1 MTQAVL
7 LLYCNLVC
15 CNSNNGHA
23 CDFHWCYCPIG
34 ISSSLC
40 NSERGSLIIFVMQT
54 TVFFQG
60 NVGPAAFWLLA
71 LLLTNPE
78 ALTEVKTEMETL
90 VVSPLDTS
98 VATPV
103 FGKDSVYW
111 QMLRDD
117 FCQMR
122 WKRTH
127 WLWFMGLNQEIIHT
141 SIIIISVKE

>member
-1 MTQAVL
+1 
-7 LLYCNLVC
+7 
-15 CNSNNGHA
+15 
-23 CDFHWCYCPIG
+23 
-34 ISSSLC
+34 
-40 NSERGSLIIFVMQT
+40 MQT

-127 WLWFMGLNQEIIHT
+127 
-141 SIIIISVKE
+141 